1 MLLLNRDIDWLKVS
15 FIGNYD
21 NKYILFIFR
30 LN

>member
-21 NKYILFIFR
+21 NKDKLFIFR

>member
-1 MLLLNRDIDWLKVS
+1 MLLLNLDIDWLKVS

-21 NKYILFIFR
+21 NKDLLFIVR